1 MYNMRK
7 RNLLVDML
15 NVTRNSDYIYYVT
28 PEMLGC
34 VIDRHI
40 PNVKL
45 NPEKDYD
52 LLGQLGIDIDEATT
66 IQDFVSIY
74 NRIKEMESDT

>member
-45 NPEKDYD
+45 NP
-52 LLGQLGIDIDEATT
+52 
-66 IQDFVSIY
+66 
-74 NRIKEMESDT
+74 